1 VDQSIAKTPET
12 FSNEQIAEEIL
23 RLVNLRGPKK
33 SICPSEAARHLGGGD
48 YRDIMQQVRD
58 VAAEMIAKGDLRAT
72 QKGET
77 VDPDEARGPIR
88 LALPEATEA

>member
-1 VDQSIAKTPET
+1 MDQSTAET
-12 FSNEQIAEEIL
+12 FSDEQIAEEIL

-58 VAAEMIAKGDLRAT
+58 VAAELITKGELRAT

-77 VDPDEARGPIR
+77 VDPDTARGPIR
-88 LALPEATEA
+88 LALPETDEA